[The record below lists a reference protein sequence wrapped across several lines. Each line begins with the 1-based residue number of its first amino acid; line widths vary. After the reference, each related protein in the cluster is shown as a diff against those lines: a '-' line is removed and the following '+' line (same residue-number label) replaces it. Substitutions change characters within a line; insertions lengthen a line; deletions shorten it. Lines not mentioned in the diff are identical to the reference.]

1 MDIQENRWKGMPKQ
15 GEKQEIYFV
24 NEIKLSLGKY
34 LQYVKYSLIYDIIN
48 IDIFERNHGIFL
60 N

>member
-1 MDIQENRWKGMPKQ
+1 MPKQ